1 MASPREIWE
10 AGRRAL
16 GLDVTLEVPPAPP
29 DPPAPVVAPDPVG
42 YGVHVGDGVFDPTAF
57 PFDRV
62 TYRVHFRNGCS
73 GEYRGEVL
81 RANFP
86 FDVREVLRVESVD

>member
-1 MASPREIWE
+1 VASPREIWE

-29 DPPAPVVAPDPVG
+29 DPPAPVVAPDPV
-42 YGVHVGDGVFDPTAF
+42 DAGVFNPTAF
-57 PFDRV
+57 PFDRAV
-62 TYRVHFRNGCS
+62 YRVQFKNGLS
-73 GEYRGEVL
+73 GEYSGAAL
-81 RANFP
+81 KANFP

>member
-29 DPPAPVVAPDPVG
+29 DPPAPVVAPDPV
-42 YGVHVGDGVFDPTAF
+42 VGEVFNPPAF
-57 PFDRV
+57 TFDRV